1 MHYSKYNVSEIDS
14 LKQRIK
20 ELESLLE
27 RERESHKSEIERV
40 KTDNYDALEASQTR
54 YQGELAIQRENFQ
67 RQIEKLKSKLQ
78 SFEVWISA
86 IILNPSFVRCELAPV
101 V

>member
-1 MHYSKYNVSEIDS
+1 MSEIAS
-14 LKQRIK
+14 LQQRIK

-27 RERESHKSEIERV
+27 KERELHKSEIERI
-40 KTDNYDALEASQTR
+40 KTDNYQALEASQTR

-78 SFEVWISA
+78 SFEV
-86 IILNPSFVRCELAPV
+86 
-101 V
+101 

>member
-1 MHYSKYNVSEIDS
+1 VNEIDT

-27 RERESHKSEIERV
+27 RERELHKSEIERV

-78 SFEVWISA
+78 SFEV
-86 IILNPSFVRCELAPV
+86 
-101 V
+101 

>member
-1 MHYSKYNVSEIDS
+1 MSEIDT

-20 ELESLLE
+20 GLESLLE
-27 RERESHKSEIERV
+27 KERESFKSEIEKI
-40 KTDNYDALEASQTR
+40 KTDNYQALEASQTR

-78 SFEVWISA
+78 SFEV
-86 IILNPSFVRCELAPV
+86 
-101 V
+101 

>member
-27 RERESHKSEIERV
+27 KERESHNSEIERV
-40 KTDNYDALEASQTR
+40 KNDNYDALEASQTR

-67 RQIEKLKSKLQ
+67 RQIEKLKSQLQ
-78 SFEVWISA
+78 SFQV
-86 IILNPSFVRCELAPV
+86 
-101 V
+101 

>member
-1 MHYSKYNVSEIDS
+1 VNEIDS

-27 RERESHKSEIERV
+27 EERESYKLGLEKVKSE
-40 KTDNYDALEASQTR
+40 NYEALEASQTR

-78 SFEVWISA
+78 SFEV
-86 IILNPSFVRCELAPV
+86 
-101 V
+101 

>member
-1 MHYSKYNVSEIDS
+1 VQYSKYRVNEIDS

-27 RERESHKSEIERV
+27 KERETSKSEIERI
-40 KTDNYDALEASQTR
+40 KTENYQALEASQTR

-78 SFEVWISA
+78 SFEV
-86 IILNPSFVRCELAPV
+86 
-101 V
+101 

>member
-1 MHYSKYNVSEIDS
+1 MFKVHYSKYCVSEIDS

-27 RERESHKSEIERV
+27 KERESHKSEIERV

-78 SFEVWISA
+78 SFEV
-86 IILNPSFVRCELAPV
+86 
-101 V
+101 

>member
-1 MHYSKYNVSEIDS
+1 MHYSKHNVSETDS

-78 SFEVWISA
+78 SFEV
-86 IILNPSFVRCELAPV
+86 
-101 V
+101 

>member
-1 MHYSKYNVSEIDS
+1 MFKVHYSEYNVSEIDS

-27 RERESHKSEIERV
+27 KERESHKSEIERV

-67 RQIEKLKSKLQ
+67 RQVEKLKSKLQ
-78 SFEVWISA
+78 SFEV
-86 IILNPSFVRCELAPV
+86 
-101 V
+101 

>member
-1 MHYSKYNVSEIDS
+1 MHYSEYSVSEIDS

-27 RERESHKSEIERV
+27 KERESHKSEIERV

-78 SFEVWISA
+78 SFEV
-86 IILNPSFVRCELAPV
+86 
-101 V
+101 

>member
-1 MHYSKYNVSEIDS
+1 MHYSKSYVNEIDT
-14 LKQRIK
+14 LKQRVK

-27 RERESHKSEIERV
+27 NERESYKSEIGKV
-40 KTDNYDALEASQTR
+40 KTENYDALEASQTR

-78 SFEVWISA
+78 SFQV
-86 IILNPSFVRCELAPV
+86 
-101 V
+101 

>member
-1 MHYSKYNVSEIDS
+1 MSEIDS

-27 RERESHKSEIERV
+27 KERESHKSEIERV

-67 RQIEKLKSKLQ
+67 RQVEKLKSKLQ
-78 SFEVWISA
+78 SFEV
-86 IILNPSFVRCELAPV
+86 
-101 V
+101 

>member
-1 MHYSKYNVSEIDS
+1 MHYITYNVSEIAS
-14 LKQRIK
+14 LQQRIK

-27 RERESHKSEIERV
+27 KERKLHKSEIERI
-40 KTDNYDALEASQTR
+40 KTDNYQALEASQTR

-78 SFEVWISA
+78 SFEV
-86 IILNPSFVRCELAPV
+86 
-101 V
+101 